1 MRYMTAGDMTRI
13 CGWIGIYG
21 RLCLLYTSL
30 VAVIVFHIDYIYV
43 IVSTMLAY
51 WVYSSLCVFYA
62 KKNLNEKPG
71 LFKVLNEAFP
81 LRLLI
86 PYLCGIIIVVMN
98 YQYLIFVP
106 LMVFILLNIKTIS
119 EIYHTIKRILI
130 SPEIVNL

>member
-1 MRYMTAGDMTRI
+1 MF
-13 CGWIGIYG
+13 
-21 RLCLLYTSL
+21 RLP
-30 VAVIVFHIDYIYV
+30 IVVNFR
-43 IVSTMLAY
+43 
-51 WVYSSLCVFYA
+51 
-62 KKNLNEKPG
+62 
-71 LFKVLNEAFP
+71 LNEAFP